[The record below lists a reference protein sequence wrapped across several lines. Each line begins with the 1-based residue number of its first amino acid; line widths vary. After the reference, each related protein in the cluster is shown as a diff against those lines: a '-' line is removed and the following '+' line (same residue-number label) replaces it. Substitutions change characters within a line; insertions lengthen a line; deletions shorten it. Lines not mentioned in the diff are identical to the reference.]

1 MNIKNLIKRY
11 YTKELEKN
19 KNLTVYD
26 LFNWKTVEVKM
37 FDYKN
42 NNILF
47 QEEDLEF
54 PVFYS
59 QNACDII
66 ASKYFRKTGVTN
78 KYGYEKSLKEVVHRM
93 VNFWTESALDEGL
106 IDEKNKNIF
115 YDEVSYMLINQ
126 MFAPNSPQWFNTG
139 LKLTYGI
146 DKEAEGHF
154 YYDIKKEKVVKSTD
168 AYTRTQGSACFILN
182 IKDTLLG
189 DKSITDQIVTETRLF
204 KHGSGTGTNFS
215 SIRAKG
221 ELLSGG
227 GTSSG
232 IMSFLKV
239 FDANAGA
246 IKSGGTTRRAA
257 KMVIMDGDHP
267 EILDFIKWKAKEED
281 KVVALGKMGYDTDF
295 NSEAYSTVSGQNSNN
310 SIRITNKLMNKMIG
324 KDKNYSWELKGRV
337 DSKVNKVISAKDLW
351 NEINYSSWRCADP
364 ALQFHDIIND
374 WNTCPLG
381 ENGEN
386 EEIRGSNPCSEYHFL
401 DDTACNLASINI
413 VKFYDSKNNKFDI
426 NGYLHTISLVQLV
439 LESTIHWGQ
448 FPTEDIAKRSHFF
461 RTTGLGIANTGSLH
475 IMMGHPY
482 DSDNARTIAAA
493 LVGVMTGQSYY
504 VSSLMAKE
512 IGSFSKYEINKNHM
526 LKVIKNHAIAAGS
539 IHSSYEG
546 LGYTPAKVNHEILI
560 HEKQDDLSE
569 TLKNIWKKAVEGGE
583 KYGYRNAQVSVIA
596 PTGTISLAMD
606 CATTSIEP
614 FFAHVVY
621 KKLVGGGFMEF
632 INPYIPTILQKLGY
646 SKEQIEDI
654 VNYVMK
660 KETINENGYE
670 YEKIIDG
677 KIEGAPH
684 IKEEHLPIF
693 DTANKCGSGKR
704 FISPMGHVKM
714 VAALTPFVS
723 GAISKTVNLP
733 NEATIDDFKNV
744 YSNAF
749 ELGVKCISLYRDGSK
764 ASQPLNQAKSTKD
777 KKLEDM
783 TYNELLE
790 YVKALKEDNKQNLI
804 KIDEK
809 KNSKEYKKVTC
820 SNCSSTSI
828 IPNGTCHICR
838 NCGTTTGCS

>member
-1 MNIKNLIKRY
+1 MNIKKLIKRY
-11 YTKELEKN
+11 YTKDLEEN

-26 LFNWKTVEVKM
+26 LFGWKKVTVKM
-37 FDYKN
+37 FDYKT

-47 QEEDLEF
+47 QKENLEF

-78 KYGYEKSLKEVVHRM
+78 EYGYEKSLKEVVHRM
-93 VNFWTESALDEGL
+93 VDFWSESALDEGL
-106 IDEKNKNIF
+106 IDENNKNIF
-115 YDEVSYMLINQ
+115 YDELSYMLINQ

-146 DKEAEGHF
+146 DKESEGHF
-154 YYDIKKEKVVKSTD
+154 YYDIKKEKVVKSID

-182 IKDTLLG
+182 IKDKLLG

-215 SIRAKG
+215 SIRAEG

-267 EILDFIKWKAKEED
+267 GILDFIRWKAKEED
-281 KVVALGKMGYDTDF
+281 KVIALGKMGYDTDF

-310 SIRITNKLMNKMIG
+310 SIRITNKLMKKMIG
-324 KDKNYSWELKGRV
+324 RDKDDSWELKGRV
-337 DSKVNKVISAKDLW
+337 DSKVNKVINAKDLW

-386 EEIRGSNPCSEYHFL
+386 EEIKGSNPCSEYHFL

-413 VKFYDSKNNKFDI
+413 VKFYDSKTNKFDI
-426 NGYLHTISLVQLV
+426 DGYLHAISLIQLV

-448 FPTEDIAKRSHFF
+448 FPTEDIARRSHFF

-482 DSDNARTIAAA
+482 DSDNARTIAAS
-493 LVGVMTGQSYY
+493 LVGIMTGQSYY

-512 IGSFSKYEINKNHM
+512 VGSFSKYEINKNHM

-539 IHSSYEG
+539 IDSSYEG
-546 LGYTPAKVNHEILI
+546 LGYTPVKVNHEILI
-560 HEKQDDLSE
+560 DEKQDDLRS
-569 TLKNIWKKAVEGGE
+569 TLKDVWEKAIEGGK

-632 INPYIPTILQKLGY
+632 INPYIPTTLEKLGY

-654 VNYVMK
+654 VNYVME
-660 KETINENGYE
+660 KEIINENGYE
-670 YEKIIDG
+670 YKKIIDG

-684 IKEEHLPIF
+684 IKEAHLPIF

-704 FISPMGHVKM
+704 FISSIGHVKM

-733 NEATIDDFKNV
+733 NEASIDDFKNV
-744 YSNAF
+744 YNKAF

-764 ASQPLNQAKSTKD
+764 ASQPLNQSKRAKSE
-777 KKLEDM
+777 KLEDM

-790 YVKALKEDNKQNLI
+790 YVKVLKENNKQTSI
-804 KIDEK
+804 EIDEK
-809 KNSKEYKKVTC
+809 KNLKEYKKVTC
-820 SNCSSTSI
+820 PNCSSTSI
-828 IPNGTCHICR
+828 IPNGTCYICR